1 MQQAAEILST
11 ARYPQGPTQQR
22 AIIDRRAVITRLDG
36 VAATQNDERGAQDAA
51 VLRKAVQAVLREV
64 LSDGRAEI
72 RRRFLEA
79 GAAKG
84 SNPFKSDGGEVLRGT
99 AFLIDQIIRV
109 AHDFAVAHVFP
120 MTSSTTGDRLS
131 IVAVGGYGRF
141 ELAPQ
146 SDIDLLFLLP
156 YKKTPHVEQVVE
168 WLLYLLWDLGLKVG
182 HATRSV
188 DECLRQAKAD
198 HTVRTSLLE
207 ARYVWG
213 DQALFTE
220 LKRRF
225 SGDDKD
231 SSGLA
236 FVDAKMAE
244 RDARH
249 RRTGDSRYALEP
261 DIKESKGGLRDLHSL
276 YWIAKELYR
285 VDHVDQL
292 VERHILTTEE
302 ARRFAKAQ
310 SFLWALRCHLHYLTG
325 RPNERLTFD
334 IQPLIAQQ
342 MGYSDHGR
350 TKGVERFMKHYFLVA
365 KTVGDLTR
373 IFCSAFEADRKKR
386 PTFRLP
392 GFSLRRPQNLGD
404 FVLGDGDRLS
414 IKNNDV
420 FLRDPV
426 NFLRLFHIAE
436 KNGFDIHPHGMRR
449 IRQSLNLIDTSL
461 RSDAEAN
468 RLFIEILTATRDP
481 EWALRQM
488 SEAGVLG
495 RFIPDFGRVVAQ
507 MQYDM
512 YHVHTTDEHTLQ
524 AVGILHSIEIGKLKD
539 QHPISSDIIHKIASR
554 RVLYLAVLLHDIAKG
569 RNGDHSLLG
578 EKVAENL
585 CPRLGLSDE
594 ETETVAWLVRWH
606 LLMSNVAFKRD
617 LDDPKTIADFA
628 AEVRSLERLKLLLLL
643 TVVDIKAVGPNVWN
657 GWKAGLLR
665 ELYYRADEYLSGG
678 LSAGNSRSNRI
689 EAIKTLVRAELPEL
703 NEAEFETFAAL
714 PYPAYWSAF
723 DPATHARHARLVRE
737 AERDHRDLTVATRI
751 DTSRSVTE
759 VTIYTGDHAGL
770 FSQIAGA
777 LAVAGAN
784 IVDARIATMTNG
796 MALDVF
802 WVQDERGG
810 PIDRSDR
817 LARLVARIEQTLSG
831 ECRPSDELCKRGVIA
846 SRTGV
851 FKVPPRVLID
861 NAASATHTVIEVN
874 GRDRRGLLFDV
885 TRALT
890 GCGIQISSARI
901 ATYGESVIDV
911 FYVKDIFG
919 MKIYNDGKLAEIRKA
934 LLAALADPK
943 DADPGDLNTVTSSSS
958 SSMAV

>member
-1 MQQAAEILST
+1 MQQAAETLSK

-22 AIIDRRAVITRLDG
+22 AIIDRRKVITRLDELAPAQNDG
-36 VAATQNDERGAQDAA
+36 RGAKDAAAT
-51 VLRKAVQAVLREV
+51 RKAVQAVLREV
-64 LSDGRAEI
+64 LDQGRAEI

-79 GAAKG
+79 GAVKG
-84 SNPFKSDGGEVLRGT
+84 SNPFKGDGGEVLRGT

-120 MTSSTTGDRLS
+120 TTSSTTGDRLS

-198 HTVRTSLLE
+198 HTIRTSLLE

-225 SGDDKD
+225 AGDDKEAG
-231 SSGLA
+231 GLA

-292 VERHILTTEE
+292 VERQILTAEE

-310 SFLWALRCHLHYLTG
+310 AFLWSLRCHLHYLTG
-325 RPNERLTFD
+325 RPSERLTFD
-334 IQPLIAQQ
+334 VQPLIAER

-392 GFSLRRPQNLGD
+392 GFSLLRRPQNLGD

-414 IKNNDV
+414 IKDNEV

-426 NFLRLFHIAE
+426 NFLRLFHVAE
-436 KNGFDIHPHGMRR
+436 KNGFDIHPHAMRR
-449 IRQSLNLIDTSL
+449 MRQSLSQIDNGL
-461 RSDAEAN
+461 RGDPEAN
-468 RLFIEILTATRDP
+468 RLFLDILTAERDP

-524 AVGILHSIEIGKLKD
+524 AVGMLHGIETGKLKD
-539 QHPISSDIIHKIASR
+539 QHPIACEIIHQIASR

-569 RNGDHSLLG
+569 RNGDHSVLG
-578 EKVAENL
+578 EKVAESL

-689 EAIKTLVRAELPEL
+689 DAIKSAVRAELPEL
-703 NEAEFETFAAL
+703 SDDEFATFAAL
-714 PYPAYWSAF
+714 PYPAYWLAF
-723 DPATHARHARLVRE
+723 DPVSHARHARLVRE

-751 DTSRSVTE
+751 DTARAVTE
-759 VTIYTGDHAGL
+759 VTLYTGDHAGL
-770 FSQIAGA
+770 FSRIAGA

-810 PIDRSDR
+810 PIDRPDR
-817 LARLVARIEQTLSG
+817 LARLATRIEQTLSG
-831 ECRPSDELCKRGVIA
+831 ACRPADELRKRGAIA

-861 NAASATHTVIEVN
+861 NAASATHTVVEVN

-919 MKIYNDGKLAEIRKA
+919 MKIYNDAKLAEIRKA
-934 LLAALADPK
+934 LLAALADPR
-943 DADPGDLNTVTSSSS
+943 DAEPGDLAAAPSSSV
-958 SSMAV
+958 AV